1 MSNYSKE
8 QDLKIL
14 KVLLREQSKLLFQI
28 QKSLNPE
35 NLDDLEKS
43 GKIRKPDEIPEKKI
57 IMLNLRSKPLI
68 MLRNMVKP
76 DEILR

>member
-76 DEILR
+76 DKILR